1 MDNQG
6 FLNKHFTCNKC
17 GSIASTSVYKYCVD
31 CGTPFGNTYEI
42 VEGVVGD
49 TTYNIVEVLDSSLYK
64 NINYLAEQFFGENN
78 VQYIELISIPARRA
92 YFMQLPKMMIDI
104 LYSNHGGNEKVQ
116 ELIRSSKKYL
126 SKLYLHIIVHGYC
139 AWIAEQNLK
148 DIKIHP
154 AICTN
159 HELFFEELNHMHGV
173 VYREYIDCLFSTK
186 DNVHIS
192 KDMAFTITTL
202 STFQFNRIYNAINKL
217 SALDSIYD
225 NIQGTCFEALVG
237 GYAIAIV
244 DANYRN

>member
-104 LYSNHGGNEKVQ
+104 LYSNHG
-116 ELIRSSKKYL
+116 
-126 SKLYLHIIVHGYC
+126 
-139 AWIAEQNLK
+139 
-148 DIKIHP
+148 
-154 AICTN
+154 
-159 HELFFEELNHMHGV
+159 
-173 VYREYIDCLFSTK
+173 
-186 DNVHIS
+186 
-192 KDMAFTITTL
+192 
-202 STFQFNRIYNAINKL
+202 
-217 SALDSIYD
+217 
-225 NIQGTCFEALVG
+225 
-237 GYAIAIV
+237 
-244 DANYRN
+244 